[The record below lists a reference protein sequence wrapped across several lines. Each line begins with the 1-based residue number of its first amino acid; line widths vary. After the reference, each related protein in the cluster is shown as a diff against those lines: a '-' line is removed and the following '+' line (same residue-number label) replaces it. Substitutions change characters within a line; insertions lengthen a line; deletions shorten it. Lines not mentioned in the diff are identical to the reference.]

1 MNNESYFSD
10 DIIKIIIKI
19 YELANSI
26 INKKIIS
33 CPIHCCL
40 INYEWIEKFKN
51 NYNYEKISQEINKHT
66 KSNKYYDFNNNIEFL
81 INKIKE
87 KKLNIRKGES
97 IIDVIHGISF
107 NPKEEEF
114 SEGLKHYTNFFI
126 IESKI
131 FFEIKKLNS
140 KNEPKKLE
148 FPFYFNSKV
157 FYKGTNFID
166 FGHIE
171 DKGKFISEY
180 YFNFTKTKF
189 IIKLIEKLNSN
200 LNKFFEEK
208 KISKNNPEKQPLIED
223 NIQVGDLIILKFC
236 SPKEVLN
243 EYKRDKKKKIDI
255 KSQIYTKKNVFKNC
269 IDSQEHNKRG
279 KKEEKKEVK
288 KEEKKEVKKEIKKEE
303 KQLYNNINCFKNI
316 KITPMIGLENIGQT
330 CYMNAALQCFSN
342 SYALVDY
349 FLDSNKISLIENAV
363 RMKNQDE
370 PQLTSEFQELISNL
384 WIKKSKNYYSPHN
397 FKTTVG
403 KIEPLFK
410 NFEANDAKDFV
421 NFIIMTLHKELNG
434 IDNSFTNT
442 NYIEPPTQNINQYNN
457 VQVLQ
462 AYLYYFQLDNSS
474 IISTYFYGTTQ
485 GEIECQNC
493 KMQLFQMGQNI
504 PIIKYNYQTYFFL
517 NFPLDEVRKFIM
529 SNQILYQNYM
539 ANGIDPNKEVNL
551 NECFLYNQKDDYMFG
566 YCERCDNNN
575 AQLLSRTKLFT
586 IPLYLIILL
595 NRGRGIEFNIKIN
608 FPETFNSNGMAINS
622 NGNYILYGVVK
633 HFGDNSSSGH
643 FAAYCR
649 SPVDNCWY
657 FYNDAIVT
665 PVSEQEKAVI
675 QNNGLTYI
683 LFYKKI

>member
-1 MNNESYFSD
+1 
-10 DIIKIIIKI
+10 
-19 YELANSI
+19 
-26 INKKIIS
+26 
-33 CPIHCCL
+33 
-40 INYEWIEKFKN
+40 
-51 NYNYEKISQEINKHT
+51 
-66 KSNKYYDFNNNIEFL
+66 
-81 INKIKE
+81 
-87 KKLNIRKGES
+87 
-97 IIDVIHGISF
+97 
-107 NPKEEEF
+107 
-114 SEGLKHYTNFFI
+114 
-126 IESKI
+126 
-131 FFEIKKLNS
+131 
-140 KNEPKKLE
+140 
-148 FPFYFNSKV
+148 
-157 FYKGTNFID
+157 
-166 FGHIE
+166 
-171 DKGKFISEY
+171 
-180 YFNFTKTKF
+180 
-189 IIKLIEKLNSN
+189 
-200 LNKFFEEK
+200 
-208 KISKNNPEKQPLIED
+208 
-223 NIQVGDLIILKFC
+223 
-236 SPKEVLN
+236 
-243 EYKRDKKKKIDI
+243 
-255 KSQIYTKKNVFKNC
+255 
-269 IDSQEHNKRG
+269 
-279 KKEEKKEVK
+279 
-288 KEEKKEVKKEIKKEE
+288 
-303 KQLYNNINCFKNI
+303 
-316 KITPMIGLENIGQT
+316 MIGLENIGQT

-342 SYALVDY
+342 SYALVNY

-363 RMKNQDE
+363 KMKNQDE

-442 NYIEPPTQNINQYNN
+442 NYIEPPSQNINQYNN

-622 NGNYILYGVVK
+622 NDNYILYGVVK

-649 SPVDNCWY
+649 SPVDNLWY